1 MWWDSLT
8 MIEKRV
14 PQHKE
19 TLVKTCEETI
29 QAQATI
35 FSGGGARKSDG
46 DDDEGGGGGDDKG
59 GDKKGGGGK

>member
-1 MWWDSLT
+1 

-46 DDDEGGGGGDDKG
+46 EDDEGGGDDSKA
-59 GDKKGGGGK
+59 GDKKGGGK

>member
-1 MWWDSLT
+1 

-19 TLVKTCEETI
+19 TLVKMCEETI

>member
-1 MWWDSLT
+1 

-35 FSGGGARKSDG
+35 FSGGGSKKSEG
-46 DDDEGGGGGDDKG
+46 DDDETGSDDKG
-59 GDKKGGGGK
+59 GDKKGGK